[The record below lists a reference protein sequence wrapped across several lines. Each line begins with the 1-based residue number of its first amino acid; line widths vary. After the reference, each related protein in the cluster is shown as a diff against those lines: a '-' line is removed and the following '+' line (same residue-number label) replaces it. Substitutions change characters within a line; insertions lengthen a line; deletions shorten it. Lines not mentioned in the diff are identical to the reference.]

1 MTHFGTRCTHV
12 QNIESAVPELR
23 ETGVLSAAGLSQSSG
38 GSPEP
43 ARYSGSELREKIMMN
58 SRPSRLLIVDDN
70 EMNRD
75 MFARR
80 LERKGYVVG
89 LAENA
94 KELLT
99 RVKQDAVDL
108 VLLDIE
114 MPEISG
120 LDALQELRQRY
131 SAAEL
136 PIIMVTGKAQSDD
149 IVKALDLG
157 ANDYLTKPIDFPVA
171 VARIGTQLSHK
182 HAQEAL
188 KESEERYALAAL
200 GSNDGLWDWNLLSNV
215 VHFSPRWKA
224 MLGYQ
229 EDEIGDTPEQW
240 FERIHDADR
249 ERVKEEIAAHQKGLT
264 PHFES
269 EHRVVHKDGSFHWML
284 SRGVAVHDASGNAS
298 RMAGSQTDITEGK
311 VSDPLTGLPNRLL
324 FIDRVGRLV
333 KHMKRRKD
341 HLFAVLFLDLDGFK
355 MINDSMG
362 HLIGDQLLL
371 GVANRLEKC
380 LRSTDTVARLGE
392 TFTVA
397 RLGGDEFTV
406 LLDDIKDP
414 GDAKSA
420 ADRMMKALASPFI
433 LGGKEVFTSVSIG
446 IALSNSAYEQPE
458 EILRDADT
466 AMYRAK
472 SLGKARYEVF
482 DADMRA
488 SVMAR
493 LQLETDLR
501 RALERGEFRNF
512 YQPIVALV
520 SGEIA
525 GFEALLRWQ
534 HPTRGLLAPSEF
546 IPVAEETG
554 LIRELGWWNL
564 REACRQITEWRAGL
578 IAHRHL
584 TISVNLSAKQ
594 FLQPNLVEDI
604 RKLLVELA
612 LPAEALKLEITEST
626 VMADPSGAVEMLQ
639 QIKDLGIRLAI
650 DDFGT
655 GYSSLSYLHRFP
667 LDTLKIDRSFI
678 SVMEENGEGME
689 IARSILP
696 MANHL
701 RLDVVAEGVETIQQ
715 VALLKRL
722 ECKYGQGYYFS
733 RPLSAEGI
741 AALLAGDLA
750 WQTCGQAK

>member
-1 MTHFGTRCTHV
+1 
-12 QNIESAVPELR
+12 
-23 ETGVLSAAGLSQSSG
+23 
-38 GSPEP
+38 
-43 ARYSGSELREKIMMN
+43 MN
-58 SRPSRLLIVDDN
+58 PRTSRLLIVDDN

-75 MFARR
+75 MLARR
-80 LERKGYVVG
+80 LARKGYEIAVTQS
-89 LAENA
+89 AHD
-94 KELLT
+94 LLE
-99 RVKQDAVDL
+99 RVKLDGTDL

-114 MPEISG
+114 MPEVSG
-120 LDALQELRQRY
+120 LDALKTLREAY
-131 SAAEL
+131 SAIEL
-136 PIIMVTGKAQSDD
+136 PIIMVTAKNQSED
-149 IVKALDLG
+149 IVRALDLG

-171 VARIGTQLSHK
+171 LARIGTQLSHK
-182 HAQEAL
+182 RAQEAL
-188 KESEERYALAAL
+188 KESEERYALAAR
-200 GSNDGLWDWNLLSNV
+200 GSNDGLWDWNLSANV

-229 EDEIGDTPEQW
+229 EAQIGDRPEEW

-269 EHRVVHKDGSFHWML
+269 EHRVLHKDGSFRWML
-284 SRGVAVHDASGNAS
+284 SRGVAVHDASGNPL

-324 FIDRVGRLV
+324 FIDRVGRLI

-392 TFTVA
+392 AFTVA

-414 GDAKSA
+414 GDAKRA
-420 ADRMMKALASPFI
+420 ADRMMKALASPFM

-446 IALSNSAYEQPE
+446 IALSTSAYDQPE
-458 EILRDADT
+458 EMLRDADT

-472 SLGKARYEVF
+472 ALGKARYEVF

-493 LQLETDLR
+493 LQLETDLH
-501 RALERGEFRNF
+501 RALERGELRNF
-512 YQPIVALV
+512 YQPIVALA

-534 HPTRGLLAPSEF
+534 HPTRGLLGPIEF

-564 REACRQITEWRAGL
+564 RKACQQISEWRAGSL
-578 IAHRHL
+578 AHRHL
-584 TISVNLSAKQ
+584 SISVNLSAKQ

-604 RKLLVELA
+604 KSLLHELA
-612 LPAEALKLEITEST
+612 LPPEALKLEITEST
-626 VMADPSGAVEMLQ
+626 VMADPSAAIEMLQ
-639 QIKDLGIRLAI
+639 QIKSLGIRLAI

-667 LDTLKIDRSFI
+667 LDTMKIDRSFI
-678 SVMEENGEGME
+678 SGMGDDGEGME
-689 IARSILP
+689 IARTILP
-696 MANHL
+696 MANNL
-701 RLDVVAEGVETIQQ
+701 RLDVVAEGVETLQQ
-715 VALLKRL
+715 VAMLKKL
-722 ECKYGQGYYFS
+722 QCKYGQGYYFS
-733 RPLSAEGI
+733 KPLSAEGT
-741 AALLAGDLA
+741 AALLAGDLT
-750 WQTCGQAK
+750 WQACEQTK

>member
-1 MTHFGTRCTHV
+1 MTINV
-12 QNIESAVPELR
+12 
-23 ETGVLSAAGLSQSSG
+23 
-38 GSPEP
+38 
-43 ARYSGSELREKIMMN
+43 
-58 SRPSRLLIVDDN
+58 RPRRLLIVDDN

-75 MFARR
+75 MLARR
-80 LERKGYVVG
+80 LARKGYAIG

-94 KELLT
+94 KDLLE

-114 MPEISG
+114 MPQISG
-120 LDALQELRQRY
+120 LDALKALREHY
-131 SAAEL
+131 SQAEL
-136 PIIMVTGKAQSDD
+136 PIIMVTAKNQSDD
-149 IVKALDLG
+149 IVAALDLG

-182 HAQEAL
+182 QAQEAL
-188 KESEERYALAAL
+188 KESEERYALAAR
-200 GSNDGLWDWNLLSNV
+200 GSNDGLWDWNLSANV

-224 MLGYQ
+224 MLGY
-229 EDEIGDTPEQW
+229 EEGEMGDKPEEW
-240 FERIHDADR
+240 FDRIHDADR
-249 ERVKEEIAAHQKGLT
+249 DRVKEEIAAHQKGLT

-269 EHRVVHKDGSFHWML
+269 EHRVLHKEGSFRWML
-284 SRGVAVHDASGNAS
+284 SRGVAVHDASGNVL

-333 KHMKRRKD
+333 NHSKRRKD

-371 GVANRLEKC
+371 GVAHRLEKC
-380 LRSTDTVARLGE
+380 LRATDTIARIGE

-406 LLDDIKDP
+406 LLDHIKDP
-414 GDAKSA
+414 NDAKRA
-420 ADRMMKALASPFI
+420 AERMMKALAPPFI
-433 LGGKEVFTSVSIG
+433 LAGKEVFTSVSIG
-446 IALSNSAYEQPE
+446 IALSNPAYEQPE
-458 EILRDADT
+458 DILRDADT

-501 RALERGEFRNF
+501 HALERGEFRNF

-534 HPTRGLLAPSEF
+534 HPTRGLLGPSEF

-564 REACRQITEWRAGL
+564 REACRQISEWRAGL
-578 IAHRHL
+578 IAHSNL
-584 TISVNLSAKQ
+584 TVSVNLSAKQ

-612 LPAEALKLEITEST
+612 LPPAALKLEITEST
-626 VMADPSGAVEMLQ
+626 VMADPLAAVEMLQ
-639 QIKDLGIRLAI
+639 QIKSLGIRLAI

-678 SVMEENGEGME
+678 SVMEEDGEGME
-689 IARSILP
+689 IARSIVP
-696 MANHL
+696 MANNL

-715 VALLKRL
+715 VALLKKL
-722 ECKYGQGYYFS
+722 QCKYGQGYYFS

-741 AALLAGDLA
+741 AALLAADLT
-750 WQTCGQAK
+750 WQACEQTK

>member
-1 MTHFGTRCTHV
+1 M
-12 QNIESAVPELR
+12 
-23 ETGVLSAAGLSQSSG
+23 
-38 GSPEP
+38 
-43 ARYSGSELREKIMMN
+43 MMN
-58 SRPSRLLIVDDN
+58 SRPTRLLIVDDN

-75 MFARR
+75 MLARR

-94 KELLT
+94 QELLQ

-108 VLLDIE
+108 VLLDVE

-120 LDALQELRQRY
+120 LDALQKLRECY

-136 PIIMVTGKAQSDD
+136 PIIMVTAKTQSDD

-157 ANDYLTKPIDFPVA
+157 ANDYLAKPIDFPVA

-182 HAQEAL
+182 RAQEAL
-188 KESEERYALAAL
+188 KESEERYALAAR
-200 GSNDGLWDWNLLSNV
+200 GSNDGLWDWSLSANV
-215 VHFSPRWKA
+215 MYFSARWKA

-229 EDEIGDTPEQW
+229 EGEIGDRPEEW
-240 FERIHDADR
+240 FDRIHDADR
-249 ERVKEEIAAHQKGLT
+249 ERVKKEIAAHQEGLT

-269 EHRVVHKDGSFHWML
+269 EHRVLHKDESFRWML
-284 SRGVAVHDASGNAS
+284 SRGVAIHDVSGNVL

-333 KHMKRRKD
+333 EHRKRHEN

-355 MINDSMG
+355 MINDSLG

-371 GVANRLEKC
+371 GVASRLEKC

-414 GDAKSA
+414 SDAKRA
-420 ADRMMKALASPFI
+420 ADRLMKALASPFP

-446 IALSNSAYEQPE
+446 IALSTSAYENPE
-458 EILRDADT
+458 DILRDADT

-488 SVMAR
+488 GVMAR

-501 RALERGEFRNF
+501 RALERGEFQNF
-512 YQPIVALV
+512 YQPIVALD

-525 GFEALLRWQ
+525 GFEALSRWQ
-534 HPTRGLLAPSEF
+534 HPTRGLLGPNEF

-564 REACRQITEWRAGL
+564 REACRQISEWRAGSL
-578 IAHRHL
+578 ANRHL

-604 RKLLVELA
+604 RKLLNELA
-612 LPAEALKLEITEST
+612 LPPEALKLEITEST
-626 VMADPSGAVEMLQ
+626 VMTDPTGAVEMLQ
-639 QIKDLGIRLAI
+639 QIKSLGIRLAI

-667 LDTLKIDRSFI
+667 LDTLKIDRSFV
-678 SVMEENGEGME
+678 SGMGDDGEGME
-689 IARSILP
+689 IARTILP
-696 MANHL
+696 MANSL

-715 VALLKRL
+715 VALLQKL
-722 ECKYGQGYYFS
+722 QCKYGQGYYFS
-733 RPLSAEGI
+733 RPLSAEGT
-741 AALLAGDLA
+741 AALLAGELA
-750 WQTCGQAK
+750 WQACEQPV

>member
-1 MTHFGTRCTHV
+1 MTI
-12 QNIESAVPELR
+12 NA
-23 ETGVLSAAGLSQSSG
+23 
-38 GSPEP
+38 
-43 ARYSGSELREKIMMN
+43 
-58 SRPSRLLIVDDN
+58 RPSRLLIVDDN

-75 MFARR
+75 MLARR
-80 LERKGYVVG
+80 LARKGYVIG

-94 KELLT
+94 KGLLE

-114 MPEISG
+114 MPEVTG
-120 LDALQELRQRY
+120 LDALKTLRQHY
-131 SAAEL
+131 SPAEL
-136 PIIMVTGKAQSDD
+136 PIIMVTAKTQSDD
-149 IVKALDLG
+149 IVTALDLG

-182 HAQEAL
+182 QAQEAL
-188 KESEERYALAAL
+188 KESEERYALAAR
-200 GSNDGLWDWNLLSNV
+200 GSNDGLWDWSLAADV
-215 VHFSPRWKA
+215 VHFSPRWKS

-229 EDEIGDTPEQW
+229 EDQIGDRPEEW
-240 FERIHDADR
+240 FDRIHDTDR

-269 EHRVVHKDGSFHWML
+269 EHRVLHKDGTFRWML
-284 SRGVAVHDASGNAS
+284 SRGVAVHDASGNTL

-324 FIDRVGRLV
+324 FIDRVGRLL
-333 KHMKRRKD
+333 KHTKRRKD
-341 HLFAVLFLDLDGFK
+341 QLFAVLFLDLDGFK

-362 HLIGDQLLL
+362 HQIGDQLLL
-371 GVANRLEKC
+371 GVASRLEKC
-380 LRSTDTVARLGE
+380 LRSSDTVARLGE

-414 GDAKSA
+414 SDAKRA
-420 ADRMMKALASPFI
+420 ADRMMKALAPPFI

-458 EILRDADT
+458 DILRDADT

-472 SLGKARYEVF
+472 SQGKARYEVF

-501 RALERGEFRNF
+501 HALERGEFRNF

-534 HPTRGLLAPSEF
+534 HPTRGLLGPIEF

-564 REACRQITEWRAGL
+564 REACRQISEWRAGVD
-578 IAHRHL
+578 AHAHL
-584 TISVNLSAKQ
+584 TMSVNLSAKQ

-612 LPAEALKLEITEST
+612 LPPKALKLEITEST
-626 VMADPSGAVEMLQ
+626 VMADPTAAVEMLQ
-639 QIKDLGIRLAI
+639 QIKSLGIDLAI

-678 SVMEENGEGME
+678 SGMGDDEEGME
-689 IARSILP
+689 IARTILP
-696 MANHL
+696 MANNL
-701 RLDVVAEGVETIQQ
+701 QLDVVAEGVETIQQ
-715 VALLKRL
+715 VAFLKKL
-722 ECKYGQGYYFS
+722 QCKYGQGYYFS
-733 RPLSAEGI
+733 RPLSAEGTT
-741 AALLAGDLA
+741 ALLAEDLA
-750 WQTCGQAK
+750 WQAPVQTK